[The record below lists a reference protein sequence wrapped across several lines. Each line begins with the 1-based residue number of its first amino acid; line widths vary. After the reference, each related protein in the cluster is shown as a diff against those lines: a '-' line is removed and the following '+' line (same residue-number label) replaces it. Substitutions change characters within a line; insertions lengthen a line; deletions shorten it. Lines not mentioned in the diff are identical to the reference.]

1 MDRTLRYRWWIFG
14 VLLAAYFLVY
24 LHRVID
30 ASVARPIVEDIG
42 VFDVTTSMALLASVY
57 LYAYLV
63 MQIPSGL
70 MTDRIGPRKITFAF
84 LLLAALGT
92 FLTSFGHSF
101 AAIIIGKI
109 LIACG
114 MAVVYIPLTKIL
126 AVWFRK
132 KDFATLN
139 GSIIAV
145 GNVGAIA
152 AGAPIAWIIGSF
164 GWRDT
169 FFALGVITLILALLC
184 LLVVRNRPSEIGERE
199 ILDIYPEDRQ
209 DHETYEKVPLKS
221 GLITT
226 AKSGRAFWM
235 PATAYLLIYGT
246 IMVYQGLWVKTYFE
260 EIYAFAS
267 AALLISIIGVGKIIS
282 AALAGTVANMVGSKR
297 TVMLTANLG
306 YLVIWGIIWLMAG
319 EINMFWFWMGI
330 NFMFGLFSGFMV
342 LAFAQAKDWFPVS
355 ISGTVIAMV
364 NVMIFS
370 GGAVFTTLSGFVLS
384 DMMSLS
390 DFSTLWGIMFF
401 AVAGACLMAFLSRD
415 NNTGSVMEIKEAK
428 PKRDR
433 YDI

>member
-1 MDRTLRYRWWIFG
+1 MERTLRYRWWIFG

-30 ASVARPIVEDIG
+30 ASVALPIVTDIG
-42 VFDVTTSMALLASVY
+42 IGASEAATSMALLASVY
-57 LYAYLV
+57 LYAYLL

-92 FLTSFGHSF
+92 FLTSFGQSF
-101 AAIIIGKI
+101 AVIIIGKI

-114 MAVVYIPLTKIL
+114 MAVIYIPLTKVL

-152 AGAPIAWIIGSF
+152 AGAPIAWVIGSL

-184 LLVVRNRPSEIGERE
+184 LLVVRNRPSEIGAGE

-209 DHETYEKVPLKS
+209 EHETYDKVPLKS
-221 GLITT
+221 GLVTT
-226 AKSGRAFWM
+226 ARSGRAFWM

-246 IMVYQGLWVKTYFE
+246 IMVYQGLWVKVYFE
-260 EIYAFAS
+260 GVYAFAS

-282 AALAGTVANMVGSKR
+282 AAAAGTVAKIAGSKR
-297 TVMLTANLG
+297 IVMLTANIG
-306 YLVIWGIIWLMAG
+306 YLGIWGIIWLMAG
-319 EINMFWFWMGI
+319 DINMFWFWMGI

-342 LAFAQAKDWFPVS
+342 LAFAQAKEWFPIS

-370 GGAVFTTLSGFVLS
+370 GGAVFTTLSGFVIS
-384 DMMSLS
+384 DITSLP
-390 DFSTLWGIMFF
+390 DFKMLWGIMFF
-401 AVAGACLMAFLSRD
+401 AAAGACVMAYLSRD
-415 NNTGSVMEIKEAK
+415 NNTGSVKEITDPK
-428 PKRDR
+428 PKRT
-433 YDI
+433 